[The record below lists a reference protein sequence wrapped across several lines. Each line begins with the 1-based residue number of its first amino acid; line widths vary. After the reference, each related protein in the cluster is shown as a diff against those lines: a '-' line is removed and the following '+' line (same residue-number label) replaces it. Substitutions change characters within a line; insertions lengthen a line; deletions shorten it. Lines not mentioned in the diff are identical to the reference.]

1 MIRMRTALPAAA
13 LLFLIWM
20 PLSADAEADPPS
32 EQWYT
37 ERWCALQGGE
47 MWVRMV
53 DGGRC
58 DCVTPT
64 HAVEVTVAAEWAD
77 AIGWALR
84 SALNTGKRAGIALIE
99 EGAADA
105 VYRRRLDAVIDRFDL
120 PIRVWSTSRGVTS
133 AE

>member
-1 MIRMRTALPAAA
+1 MTRVRNRLLAAA
-13 LLFLIWM
+13 FLFSILM
-20 PLSADAEADPPS
+20 PLSAAAEADLPS
-32 EQWYT
+32 ERWYT

-47 MWVRMV
+47 MWVRMT

-64 HAVEVTVAAEWAD
+64 HAVEVSVAAEWAD

-84 SALNTGKRAGIALIE
+84 SAFNTGKRAGIVLIE

-105 VYRRRLDAVIDRFDL
+105 VYRRRLEAVIDRYDL
-120 PIRVWSTSRGVTS
+120 PIRVWSTSRG
-133 AE
+133 AAGRD